1 VQFARPIGSFQAVA
15 QRLADAWIDVEA
27 IRLTMWQAAWRLSA
41 ELSSPG
47 SQYGDTAIATAKFW
61 AADAGHRVAHT
72 AVHVHGGVG
81 IDVSYPLHRYF
92 AAAKHNEFALGG
104 ATTQLRRIGAELA
117 KALHRT
123 KNAYTSFPARA
134 CALRSPR
141 VDLPQPPASPTTG
154 NIILHLGTTC
164 LGRAECRR
172 LQGVCML
179 RRWSILL
186 ASFALVFGSALAAST
201 ATAAQASGSA
211 VNPGGVMQS
220 GGAGGA
226 PTAHGVSPSSAG
238 ASSAG
243 PRYQATSTNWSGY
256 AATSGTYTSV
266 SASWTEPTGT
276 CSRSSQYSS
285 FWVGLDGYNSGSVEQ
300 TGTDVDCSGGSARYY
315 AWYEMYPAYP
325 VNYSNTVRPGDHLNA
340 SVTYLGNNQFRLFI
354 GDTTQGWSHTTTA
367 SLSGAARSSA
377 EVIVE
382 APSSSS
388 GVLPLADFGTASF
401 TGSTANGSAIGNA
414 GGVTQIIMIDNAG
427 RAKDSISSL
436 SGGQNFSA
444 TWLRSN

>member
-1 VQFARPIGSFQAVA
+1 
-15 QRLADAWIDVEA
+15 
-27 IRLTMWQAAWRLSA
+27 
-41 ELSSPG
+41 
-47 SQYGDTAIATAKFW
+47 
-61 AADAGHRVAHT
+61 
-72 AVHVHGGVG
+72 
-81 IDVSYPLHRYF
+81 
-92 AAAKHNEFALGG
+92 
-104 ATTQLRRIGAELA
+104 
-117 KALHRT
+117 
-123 KNAYTSFPARA
+123 
-134 CALRSPR
+134 
-141 VDLPQPPASPTTG
+141 
-154 NIILHLGTTC
+154 
-164 LGRAECRR
+164 
-172 LQGVCML
+172 ML

-186 ASFALVFGSALAAST
+186 ASLALITGTALAAST
-201 ATAAQASGSA
+201 ATAAQASAPG

-220 GGAGGA
+220 GGTSAASGA
-226 PTAHGVSPSSAG
+226 LAAHGI
-238 ASSAG
+238 
-243 PRYQATSTNWSGY
+243 RYATSTNWSGY

-276 CSRSSQYSS
+276 CSRSTQYSS

-414 GGVTQIIMIDNAG
+414 GGVTQIIMVDNAG